1 LVEAAECSS
10 GGELAGSV
18 EPVEGAVAGPV
29 EGGAVAGPVEAS
41 AVASSAEP
49 HKLVAAGAGER
60 CSVGHVIFSRHWC
73 L

>member
-1 LVEAAECSS
+1 M
-10 GGELAGSV
+10 
-18 EPVEGAVAGPV
+18 EPVEGAVAGPM

-49 HKLVAAGAGER
+49 HKLAAAGAGER

>member
-1 LVEAAECSS
+1 M
-10 GGELAGSV
+10 
-18 EPVEGAVAGPV
+18 AGPM

-41 AVASSAEP
+41 AVASAAEP
-49 HKLVAAGAGER
+49 HKLAAAGAGER